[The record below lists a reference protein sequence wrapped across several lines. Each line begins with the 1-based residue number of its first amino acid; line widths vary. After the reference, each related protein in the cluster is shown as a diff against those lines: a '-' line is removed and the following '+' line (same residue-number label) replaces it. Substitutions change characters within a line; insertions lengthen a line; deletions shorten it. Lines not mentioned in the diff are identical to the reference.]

1 MAALTSADWQEQLV
15 YQARW
20 IAEDL
25 FPDYNVGFHSNPVG
39 QEVRLYDEE
48 DNLLA
53 LVWDSCVVFAGEYT
67 PEGLNTTSTWDEIT
81 TYCNSLVD

>member
-1 MAALTSADWQEQLV
+1 MAALTNADWQEQLV

-25 FPDYNVGFHSNPVG
+25 FPDYNVEVVSNPIK
-39 QEVRLYDEE
+39 QEVRLFDEHSS
-48 DNLLA
+48 LLA
-53 LVWDSCVVFAGEYT
+53 IVWPTCVVFASEYT
-67 PEGLNTTSTWDEIT
+67 PEGLDTTATWDEIT